1 MIRKLKEIKEL
12 RKKRKLVAEEEL
24 KKLEKNYNFEYKNEI
39 TSPKI
44 KSIKK
49 KIRQLEKDLEN
60 LTNLENKFE

>member
-49 KIRQLEKDLEN
+49 K
-60 LTNLENKFE
+60 